1 VPKPGQYPLIVSPI
15 AKDVK
20 LSRVLINGAS
30 SLNILFLKMFEQ
42 MRLSRSPLRPSQ
54 APIHDIVPGA
64 AATPVGQIILPVTF
78 GTQENFCTETIQF
91 EVTDF
96 ETAYNAFLG
105 RPALSRFMAIPH
117 YAYQV
122 LKMP

>member
-1 VPKPGQYPLIVSPI
+1 VPKPGQYPLIVNPI

-54 APIHDIVPGA
+54 APFHDIVPRA
-64 AATPVGQIILPVTF
+64 AATPIGQIVLPVTF
-78 GTQENFCTETIQF
+78 GTRENFCTETIQF

-105 RPALSRFMAIPH
+105 WPALSRFMAIPH
-117 YAYQV
+117 YACLV